1 MQQIRSFKSCQ
12 ARASSSFG
20 FLILYAGLSFVL
32 TCSAQQAPQTAEPVT
47 PGASA
52 NTSRLRM
59 FGQNGAS
66 AVLFRGSACVKDF
79 WSEDGE
85 KASGGLGSAFS
96 SFLGS
101 VSNTSLGMPETE
113 ISRNLSSRDG
123 LLSKAYFREYLIP
136 ADQPSS
142 MRLGFRDV
150 SVFDLP
156 APRDPITRRIWQPN
170 VSRGCHG
177 AISFV
182 PGAGKDYEVAFTWQ
196 DSSCHASVNEVVRK
210 GDAVELIPVPVSVA
224 PDC

>member
-1 MQQIRSFKSCQ
+1 
-12 ARASSSFG
+12 
-20 FLILYAGLSFVL
+20 
-32 TCSAQQAPQTAEPVT
+32 
-47 PGASA
+47 
-52 NTSRLRM
+52 M
-59 FGQNGAS
+59 FGQNGAA

-85 KASGGLGSAFS
+85 KASGGFGSAFS
-96 SFLGS
+96 SFVGN
-101 VSNTSLGMPETE
+101 VSNTSLGIPETE

-142 MRLGFRDV
+142 MRLGYRDV

-156 APRDPITRRIWQPN
+156 APRDVPMMLWQTN
-170 VSRGCHG
+170 VSRSCNG

-196 DSSCHASVNEVVRK
+196 DSSFRAFVNGVVRN
-210 GDAVELIPVPVSVA
+210 GATVELIPVPVSAA